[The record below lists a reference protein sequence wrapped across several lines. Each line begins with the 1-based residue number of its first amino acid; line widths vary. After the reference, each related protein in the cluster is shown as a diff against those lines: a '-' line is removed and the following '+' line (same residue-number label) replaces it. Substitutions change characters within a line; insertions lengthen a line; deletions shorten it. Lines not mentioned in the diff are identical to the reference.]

1 MAHKTVQLRN
11 ILPRICAIFGILA
24 TCVVIGYFSFIRYKI
39 GLVRFF
45 DADELAYMSWTA
57 HFLSGS
63 MPFRDFLYFN
73 FPGYLLFLIPAFV
86 GAGQTALPFES
97 ARVLSFFVSIG
108 AAASVTLVA
117 WQFRRGWTAL
127 AAGLLFLFLPLP
139 SHKVMEIRPDTL
151 SFVFVLLGMALQLG
165 WMDSMLSHIS
175 AYGSHPEKLFARVFG
190 SGVLYGLGIFVLS
203 KALVPVAV
211 ACVVALLFVVS
222 ALPGPFSKRVSP
234 LLKLAI
240 VFSIGLLLFP
250 GLCLVWAAATGQF
263 GTVLYLLTTF
273 PMEANIIAR
282 MFYMP
287 PEFFFYQSD
296 LVYGVWGEHIGY
308 IANQVLWIFC
318 IGLSVFRLLTPLSV
332 TTRARFFREL
342 FIPVSFATQLFSYLY
357 LVPVHHAQYLIPIAM
372 LLVVFLADGIGFV
385 WRLLSRSIP
394 GSLGFFVI
402 WVLLLF
408 NLVKAFDTVYL
419 PKLSWIDTEV
429 VPEFT
434 KIQSS
439 IPTTEPIL
447 DLVGLTMFHPYP
459 YYACC
464 IPFGQFAPSLSR
476 PLPPLLPVL
485 ARVNYIFQGRLGR
498 VSTFSGAEAAYIRE
512 NFEPIGTG
520 ELLKRKTIP
529 TPQGLS
535 L

>member
-1 MAHKTVQLRN
+1 MARKTARLRT
-11 ILPRICAIFGILA
+11 IFLRIFAVLGILA
-24 TCVVIGYFSFIRYKI
+24 TLAAIGYFSFIRYKI

-57 HFLSGS
+57 HLLSGS

-73 FPGYLLFLIPAFV
+73 FPGYLLFLLPAFL
-86 GAGQTALPFES
+86 GAGQTALPYES

-108 AAASVTLVA
+108 AAASVTVLA

-127 AAGLLFLFLPLP
+127 TAGLLFLFLPLP

-165 WMDSMLSHIS
+165 WMDSMLARIPHYSQ
-175 AYGSHPEKLFARVFG
+175 HPKKLFPRVFF

-211 ACVVALLFVVS
+211 ASMIALVFVATV
-222 ALPGPFSKRVSP
+222 LPGPFFKRLSP
-234 LLKLAI
+234 LYKLVI

-250 GLCLVWAAATGQF
+250 GLCLVWAAVTGQLPH
-263 GTVLYLLTTF
+263 VLYLLTKF

-308 IANQVLWIFC
+308 IANHVLWILG
-318 IGLSVFRLLTPLSV
+318 IGLAVFRLLTPFAV

-342 FIPVSFATQLFSYLY
+342 FLPLSFAVQLFSYLY

-372 LLVVFLADGIGFV
+372 LLVVFCADGIGFV
-385 WRLLSRSIP
+385 WRIVSRSIP
-394 GSLGFFVI
+394 GSLGFVVI

-429 VPEFT
+429 VPEFS

-464 IPFGQFAPSLSR
+464 IPFGQFAPALSR
-476 PLPPLLPVL
+476 PLPPLLPAL
-485 ARVNYIFQGRLGR
+485 ERVNYIFQGRLGR
-498 VSTFSGAEAAYIRE
+498 TSTFSGAEAAYISE
-512 NFEPIGTG
+512 HFEPVGSG

-529 TPQGLS
+529 LVPGLE
-535 L
+535 